1 MTAFQIGDIE
11 HKKAL
16 HLIEEIKQQSKNLDH
31 EYEMTGHVI
40 GALAES
46 VESLLQT
53 ARQVKLDVPF

>member
-1 MTAFQIGDIE
+1 MTAFQISNSE
-11 HKKAL
+11 HQKAL
-16 HLIEEIKQQSKNLDH
+16 HLIEEIKRQSKNLDH

-53 ARQVKLDVPF
+53 ARQVNLDVPF